1 MRDNGAMRTVRARR
15 AKRSSTKRAA
25 WRVGVDLGGTWIR
38 VVALDARG
46 RRRGIRRPAPGLDG
60 LPAFLGRLW
69 QRWALARDGVP
80 SLVVASRGVWTSAER
95 TRQARRLRSLARRV
109 SVIADVEAAYLGALG
124 ERSGILLLS
133 GTGSM
138 ALGRDER
145 GRWTRAGGWGPLLG
159 DEGSAFWIGRE
170 WLRETMATTGFL
182 PARRMLR
189 SRDPVA
195 KIATLAPGVLRRAR
209 EGSAR
214 ARRIVARGQGALAN
228 LLVEVARKRGLHA
241 PVTVSWAG
249 GLLADARFRDGVW
262 RAARATGLRV
272 EPRPPRANALAA
284 VADLATRV
292 GAAQAEA
299 RRTPPRSR
307 QAQ

>member
-1 MRDNGAMRTVRARR
+1 MRDNGAMQSVGARR
-15 AKRSSTKRAA
+15 TKRFSTTRAV

-38 VVALDARG
+38 VVAFDARG
-46 RRRGIRRPAPGLDG
+46 RRRRIRRPAPRLDE
-60 LPAFLGRLW
+60 LPTFLGQLW
-69 QRWALARDGVP
+69 RKWGLGRTGAL

-95 TRQARRLRSLARRV
+95 SRQVRRLRPLARRV

-124 ERSGILLLS
+124 ERAGILLLS

-159 DEGSAFWIGRE
+159 DEGSAFWIGRQ

-195 KIATLAPGVLRRAR
+195 RIAALAPGVLRRAR
-209 EGSAR
+209 EGSSR
-214 ARRIVARGQGALAN
+214 AGRIVAPAQGALAN
-228 LLVEVARKRGLHA
+228 LLVEVARRRDRRA

-249 GLLADARFRDGVW
+249 GLLEDARFRAGVW
-262 RAARATGLRV
+262 GAARAAGLRV
-272 EPRPPRANALAA
+272 DPRPPRASALAA
-284 VADLATRV
+284 VADLATRL
-292 GAAQAEA
+292 GAGQAEA
-299 RRTPPRSR
+299 RRTLPRSR